1 LKTVQALLAWILMLA
16 ATSLPADEPQP
27 ISNDAAGIVIR
38 KAVGQSEIVITTT
51 PRLAGAIHSLTWN
64 GREFIDSADH
74 GRQLQSASAFDKG
87 TAWSNS
93 EEFNPTEAGSVRDGD
108 QQTSTSRLLHKV
120 TGPDFLQTT
129 IQMSYWLPPEGMS
142 GGKPAKNKTA
152 LSNHLLTKRVQIGYM
167 NLPNVIDYRVT
178 FSVPAGERHTRAQF
192 EALTGYMPA
201 EFHKFYAVVPDKTE
215 LQPLDPG
222 PGEQPHPVIAANEA
236 GTHAMGIW
244 TPTAQPVGFTRV
256 GYGRFVFEKEKVTKW
271 NCVFRKVIEKDA
283 AGESIP
289 LAAGEYSFQMF
300 VIVGDLNTVHKSM
313 LALQKTFLNKNA
325 APFSHK

>member
-1 LKTVQALLAWILMLA
+1 MHLTGECVLKMKQLLLALILLTT
-16 ATSLPADEPQP
+16 TSLRADESKPLT
-27 ISNDAAGIVIR
+27 NADAAITIR
-38 KAVGQSEIVITTT
+38 RAAGPSEIVLTTT

-74 GRQLQSASAFDKG
+74 GRQLQSASAFDNG

-120 TGPDFLQTT
+120 VGPDFLQTT
-129 IQMSYWLPPEGMS
+129 IQMAFWLPPGGTS
-142 GGKPAKNKTA
+142 SGKPAKNKTA
-152 LSNHLLTKRVQIGYM
+152 LSNHLLTKRVQLGYK
-167 NLPNVIDYRVT
+167 NLPHVIDYRVT
-178 FSVPAGERHTRAQF
+178 FSVPEGEQHTRAQF

-201 EFHKFYAVVPDKTE
+201 EFHQFYAVVPDKAE
-215 LQPLDPG
+215 LQPLDAG
-222 PGEQPHPVIAANEA
+222 QGEQPHPVIAANEA

-244 TPTAQPVGFTRV
+244 TPVAQPAGYTRV

-271 NCVFRKVIEKDA
+271 NCVFRKVLDKDA
-283 AGESIP
+283 DGKITP

-300 VIVGDLNTVHKSM
+300 VIVGDLKTVHENM
-313 LALQKTFLNKNA
+313 LALQKMF
-325 APFSHK
+325 

>member
-1 LKTVQALLAWILMLA
+1 MKNSQVFFALVALLA
-16 ATSLPADEPQP
+16 ATSLLADESKP
-27 ISNDAAGIVIR
+27 IPNAEAGIIIR
-38 KAVGQSEIVITTT
+38 KAAGPSEIVITTT

-64 GREFIDSADH
+64 GREFIDSFDH
-74 GRQLQSASAFDKG
+74 GRQLQSASAFDNG

-108 QQTSTSRLLHKV
+108 QQTSTSRLLHKIV
-120 TGPDFLQTT
+120 GPDFLQTT

-152 LSNHLLTKRVQIGYM
+152 LSNHLLTKRMQIGYQ

-178 FSVPAGERHTRAQF
+178 FSVPMGERHKRAQF

-201 EFHKFYAVVPDKTE
+201 EFHKFHAVVPERAE
-215 LQPLDPG
+215 LQPLDAG

-236 GTHAMGIW
+236 GTHAIGVW
-244 TPTAQPVGFTRV
+244 TPVAQPAGFTRV

-271 NCVFRKVIEKDA
+271 NCVFRKVMEKDA

-300 VIVGDLNTVHKSM
+300 VIVGDLKTVHESM
-313 LALQKTFLNKNA
+313 LALQKTIRE
-325 APFSHK
+325 